1 MLNEQDRSSSEAIA
15 IIHTIL
21 IVEDDKDISSFLVE
35 AIHQETPHLALS
47 AADGNQALNIL
58 HDCKPS
64 LLLLDYG
71 LPDMNGLE
79 LYDHVH
85 AIQELE
91 DIPVLLLSANCPWSE
106 VKKRKII
113 CLAKPVEID
122 ELLKTIE
129 HLLPLR
135 EFS

>member
-1 MLNEQDRSSSEAIA
+1 MLDEQDSSSSEANTF
-15 IIHTIL
+15 IHTIL
-21 IVEDDKDISSFLVE
+21 IIEDDKDIGSFLVE
-35 AIHQETPHLALS
+35 AIHQETPYHTLF

-58 HDCKPS
+58 HDWKPS

-71 LPDMNGLE
+71 LPHMNGLE

-91 DIPVLLLSANCPWSE
+91 DIPVLILSANCPWSE
-106 VKKRKII
+106 VKKRNII

-135 EFS
+135 EYS